1 MLTLSLIHIC
11 INRYEHQIT
20 AIGFDNLDTLA
31 DVLEVPA
38 AYLLAESP
46 TMADAILAV
55 ASASPKQQ
63 ADLVLVLQR
72 LSADPG
78 LVKALLKVLKP
89 SKHARAKIREALL
102 ALAAGGDSVS
112 YTHLDVYKRQVE
124 ARIEFIDDHSQT
136 SFRIRELRQLGFSLG
151 SRQGCLTLMFQECGS
166 RATFE
171 GFVKPVFGCL
181 PARG

>member
-1 MLTLSLIHIC
+1 MYPVPESSARALFAARLIQARQMRGLSQRVVGDRMGLGKEKGSSR
-11 INRYEHQIT
+11 INRYENQIT

-89 SKHARAKIREALL
+89 SKQARAKIRTALL
-102 ALAAGGDSVS
+102 ALAVGGDS
-112 YTHLDVYKRQVE
+112 
-124 ARIEFIDDHSQT
+124 
-136 SFRIRELRQLGFSLG
+136 
-151 SRQGCLTLMFQECGS
+151 
-166 RATFE
+166 
-171 GFVKPVFGCL
+171 P
-181 PARG
+181 